1 MLDLITINEH
11 SSIRINEG
19 KVIYS
24 DPYRE
29 LPYSA
34 GAALTHRAVSLE
46 RKRI

>member
-29 LPYSA
+29 LPHRA
-34 GAALTHRAVSLE
+34 GAALTHRTVSSE
-46 RKRI
+46 RKRL